1 MTAGFVLQGVTV
13 RRGGT
18 TVLDAVDAEIPGQ
31 GVTALWGPSGAG
43 KSTTLRLLNRLDVPD
58 DGSITYDGERLDDLD
73 PHRLRRRIGMVFQRA
88 TPFAGTVADNLAV
101 AAPDAD
107 RVRMGEALK
116 RVSLAADLL
125 DRDAD
130 TLSGGELQRMCL
142 ARTLITSPGTLLLD
156 EPTSALDAT
165 PAREFERT
173 VLALV
178 DAGELTVVWVA
189 HDDEQVARVADR
201 VLEIRDHRIV
211 ENGDWQLAR
220 GWTSS

>member
-1 MTAGFVLQGVTV
+1 MTAGFVLRGVSV
-13 RRGGT
+13 RRGGD

-58 DGSITYDGERLDDLD
+58 DGSITYDGTSLDELD
-73 PHRLRRRIGMVFQRA
+73 PHRLRRQVGMVFQRA

-101 AAPDAD
+101 ADPDAD
-107 RVRMGEALK
+107 RDGMVESLR
-116 RVSLAADLL
+116 RVSLDAAML

-142 ARTLITSPGTLLLD
+142 ARTLITGPETLLLD

-173 VLALV
+173 VLDLV
-178 DAGELTVVWVA
+178 DEGALTVVWIA
-189 HDDEQVARVADR
+189 HDDEQVSRVADR

-211 ENGDWQLAR
+211 ESGDWQLTR
-220 GWTSS
+220 GRTS